1 MVKLQNAISFHV
13 NFAEVLFRGQLHL
26 HEVDAF
32 KLVSGEN
39 FKTHSYDSDPLL
51 TSVSSL
57 FSLLFQFISSFLL
70 VLHFKPVFLFPRSFF
85 FRRLSPAFSCLCS
98 FLFSFSRHSF
108 IHLSTH
114 FRCGKIGVPWGAT
127 LRLVHGS
134 VLVTPGP
141 GLY

>member
-85 FRRLSPAFSCLCS
+85 FFVAFRLHSLVSV
-98 FLFSFSRHSF
+98 HSF
-108 IHLSTH
+108 
-114 FRCGKIGVPWGAT
+114 FF
-127 LRLVHGS
+127 
-134 VLVTPGP
+134 VL
-141 GLY
+141 

>member
-70 VLHFKPVFLFPRSFF
+70 VLHFKPVFIFPRSFF
-85 FRRLSPAFSCLCS
+85 FFSSPYVCVLLS
-98 FLFSFSRHSF
+98 LFILF
-108 IHLSTH
+108 
-114 FRCGKIGVPWGAT
+114 FR
-127 LRLVHGS
+127 S
-134 VLVTPGP
+134 LVTHSYICLFISGV
-141 GLY
+141 GKLGFRRE